1 MLSFFFSRALSA
13 LEPSCRLVSALLER
27 PADPPSPSPL
37 SPLLLPT
44 LTLSLLPSLY
54 KQTAARSFLTR
65 LSSPKIAFDIFH
77 GDLHKRYWKY
87 PFQVWGDV
95 RNKRF

>member
-1 MLSFFFSRALSA
+1 VSCLDSA
-13 LEPSCRLVSALLER
+13 LAPSNDS
-27 PADPPSPSPL
+27 
-37 SPLLLPT
+37 
-44 LTLSLLPSLY
+44 LTLSSLAPVSPVPHPSSNSLIALSPNA
-54 KQTAARSFLTR
+54 QTAARSFLTR
-65 LSSPKIAFDIFH
+65 LSSSKIAFDIFH